1 MEGNLLYAW
10 AMQPTEKLSELG
22 IVLPSA
28 PKVAGLYKPVILD
41 QNILYFSG
49 HLPLLSDGGMITGK
63 LGADFSTEKG
73 KEAARLVG
81 VNILAS
87 VTAHLGSIDR
97 VDRVV
102 KLLGMVN
109 AVDSYTEHP
118 LVINGCSELFKEIWG
133 EDLGVGVRSAYGVSG
148 LPGGAAVE
156 IEGILKIKE

>member
-87 VTAHLGSIDR
+87 VIAHLGSIDR

-156 IEGILKIKE
+156 IEGILKIRD